1 MPQKDPSAV
10 VWDWNRTAT
19 GDDQNEIRRNAA
31 ANISARRRGVIGGL
45 IGLLIAAV
53 VYHYW
58 RPGLAYVIAGVSLA
72 LALLAL
78 VAPPAYRKVAGL
90 LDRFGHAVGLVVT
103 WLLMTLL
110 YYVLFLPVGLLLR
123 ARGKLAV
130 TRHPDRR
137 LASYWTSTEGKPW
150 TAESYRK
157 QF

>member
-10 VWDWNRTAT
+10 VWDWNRTGT
-19 GDDQNEIRRNAA
+19 GDDQNEAKHNAA
-31 ANISARRRGVIGGL
+31 ARKRGVIGGA

-53 VYHYW
+53 VYFFW
-58 RPGLAYVIAGVSLA
+58 RPGLAWVIAGISLA
-72 LALLAL
+72 LALL
-78 VAPPAYRKVAGL
+78 APPAYRKVAGL
-90 LDRFGHAVGLVVT
+90 LDRFGHLVGTAVT

-110 YYVLFLPVGLLLR
+110 YWLLFLPVGLLLR

-137 LASYWTSTEGKPW
+137 LPSYWRSTEGKPW

>member
-1 MPQKDPSAV
+1 MPQNPDPSAV
-10 VWDWNRTAT
+10 VWDWNRTT
-19 GDDQNEIRRNAA
+19 TVDDRDEIQKNAA
-31 ANISARRRGVIGGL
+31 ARKRGVIGGL

-53 VYHYW
+53 VYHFW
-58 RPGLAYVIAGVSLA
+58 RPGLAYVIAGISLA
-72 LALLAL
+72 LALLAI

-90 LDRFGHAVGLVVT
+90 LDRFGYLVGMTVT

-123 ARGKLAV
+123 ARGRLAV

-137 LASYWTSTEGKPW
+137 LASYWISTEGKPW